1 MDKLSYA
8 IFYADDINII
18 VTSTNY
24 NDLHKKVNV
33 IPKLISEW
41 FQINQLVL
49 NKNKTFAINFS
60 YLKFQLIQNFTLTEL
75 NNFLGTH
82 LNINLSWALH
92 GKIIEVT
99 EYSMQI
105 DEEFVLLYDSR
116 HIKDSLFCTFSV
128 IVAIWN
134 NFLELTYKHT

>member
-128 IVAIWN
+128 IVAI
-134 NFLELTYKHT
+134 